1 MFPFTRKVSIT
12 IYFLFILLCFQS
24 CDRDRFYEENKRIEN
39 NIWNN
44 KEKAVFKVMLE
55 DIHTSYS
62 FYINIRNSTDYPYSN
77 IFLFLETVFPD
88 GKIARDTIE
97 CQLAD
102 YSGKWTGSGMSNI
115 KFNRFLFQKGIRFPQ
130 QGQYIFEF
138 EQAMRNPDLKGI
150 SDIGMRLE
158 KN

>member
-1 MFPFTRKVSIT
+1 
-12 IYFLFILLCFQS
+12 
-24 CDRDRFYEENKRIEN
+24 
-39 NIWNN
+39 
-44 KEKAVFKVMLE
+44 
-55 DIHTSYS
+55 
-62 FYINIRNSTDYPYSN
+62 
-77 IFLFLETVFPD
+77 
-88 GKIARDTIE
+88 
-97 CQLAD
+97 
-102 YSGKWTGSGMSNI
+102 MSNI